1 MQNTSLLQAVDAWGR
16 WIAQCGGMRKW
27 RRWTVWSVPLVQ
39 EVVSYIVKQY
49 YLKIGKMHT

>member
-1 MQNTSLLQAVDAWGR
+1 MQNTSLLQAVDAGGR
-16 WIAQCGGMRKW
+16 WIVQCGGTRKR
-27 RRWTVWSVPLVQ
+27 RRWTVQSVPLLQ